1 VDVVTSQELGAAIV
15 LAGYAVV
22 FALLIRALGVRRVL
36 GGLGIVVLL
45 AVVVAFKTL
54 GVIVGGR
61 RY

>member
-1 VDVVTSQELGAAIV
+1 MTSQDLGAAVV
-15 LAGYAVV
+15 LAGYGVV
-22 FALLIRALGVRRVL
+22 LALLIRALGVRRVV

-45 AVVVAFKTL
+45 AIVVAFKTL